1 MKTINIKK
9 SAFIFL
15 ITAGLFSFSFTTKAN
30 CDNPLI
36 TLTAE
41 IEEQELTI
49 EPWMT
54 SNECFE
60 QLKSKLNNEFY
71 ECVLFEENEDEL
83 PIEGWMTDIS
93 FTIPNEIITKSFDTF
108 SNLNILNKLL

>member
-1 MKTINIKK
+1 MKTINIKN
-9 SAFIFL
+9 SALIFL
-15 ITAGLFSFSFTTKAN
+15 ITVGLFSFSFNTKAN
-30 CDNPLI
+30 CDNPVV

-41 IEEQELTI
+41 VDEPELTI

-60 QLKSKLNNEFY
+60 QLKAKLNNEFY

-83 PIEGWMTDIS
+83 PIEGWMTDVTFAKPSPI
-93 FTIPNEIITKSFDTF
+93 EGKSFNTF
-108 SNLNILNKLL
+108 NSINITNKLL